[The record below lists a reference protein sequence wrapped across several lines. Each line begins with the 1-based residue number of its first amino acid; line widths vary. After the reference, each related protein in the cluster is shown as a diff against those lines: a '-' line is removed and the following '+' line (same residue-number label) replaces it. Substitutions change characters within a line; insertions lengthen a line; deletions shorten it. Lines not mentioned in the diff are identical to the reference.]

1 MKPRQPAKR
10 RPQRP
15 LVRREPYEFLD
26 HPADVGFRAHGR
38 TLAALFANAAR
49 AMVACGWELEPVRVR
64 RAVPVRAEGHDR
76 ESLLYNWLS
85 EILSLMEVENW
96 VFREFRVAQV
106 KLARRGASA
115 EVRGVGRG
123 ERFDPARHRGRTYV
137 KAVTY
142 HQLAV
147 KKLPEGWQATVYLDV

>member
-1 MKPRQPAKR
+1 MQGAQVSGK
-10 RPQRP
+10 
-15 LVRREPYEFLD
+15 PYEFLD
-26 HPADVGFRAHGR
+26 HPADVGFRAWGR
-38 TLAALFANAAR
+38 RLEELFANAAR
-49 AMVACGWELEPVRVR
+49 ALVECGWELEPIRVR
-64 RAVPVRAEGHDR
+64 RAVPVRAEGHDL

-85 EILSLMEVENW
+85 EILSRMEAESW
-96 VFREFRVAQV
+96 VFKEFRVPRVRLPVGQ
-106 KLARRGASA
+106 GNG

-147 KKLPEGWQATVYLDV
+147 ERREHGWQATVYLDV